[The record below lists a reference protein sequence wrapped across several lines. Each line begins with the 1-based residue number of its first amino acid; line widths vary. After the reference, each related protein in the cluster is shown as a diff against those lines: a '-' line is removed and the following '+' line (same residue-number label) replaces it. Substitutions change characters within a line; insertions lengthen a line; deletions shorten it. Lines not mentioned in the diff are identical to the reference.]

1 MPGSFEHEVR
11 VACGSGHGQNLV
23 FLDFQGFQVHNVD
36 FLEFSRRSLYVL
48 ALAFA
53 RSRVSGV
60 VRLFDEISVF
70 SDSCIFFIFRVCFG
84 SFKSVLAFY
93 HATKTVFGHFIKFQ
107 HFQ

>member
-36 FLEFSRRSLYVL
+36 FLDFSRRSLYVL

-53 RSRVSGV
+53 RSRVGGV

-84 SFKSVLAFY
+84 SF
-93 HATKTVFGHFIKFQ
+93 
-107 HFQ
+107 